1 MTVPLVSNIACGAIV
16 RRDVDPMHVGCVVS
30 VLRRQ
35 TGSIATV
42 FWFTLGA
49 NEEAIPVDQLELATD
64 WARPQPLIS

>member
-1 MTVPLVSNIACGAIV
+1 MTVPLVSKIACGAIV
-16 RRDVDPMHVGCVVS
+16 RRNVDMHVGCVVS

-49 NEEAIPVDQLELATD
+49 NEEAVPVDQLELATD
-64 WARPQPLIS
+64 WARPQPLIIR